1 MAFTSWRGIVG
12 CIKPTLRP
20 GSLEELIRML
30 PEGVG
35 VIPLFLNIRSGTTDE
50 FKRAVEPYEPHLAT
64 LAEQGCD
71 LIHPEG
77 APPFMLLGYKG
88 ETKLIQSWRKK
99 YKTPIFTAGQNHV
112 AAMRALGI
120 KKFVGASY
128 SALQN
133 KIVIDYM
140 KEAGFGIASME
151 PIEVPFQQAGQ
162 ISPETLYAHI
172 KRLFLA
178 HKGADGIYI
187 QGGAW
192 RNVSIIETLE
202 RDLGVPVV
210 HATLALAWQTQKQL
224 RVNAPLEGYGTLLRE
239 LPDVVD

>member
-1 MAFTSWRGIVG
+1 MAYTMWRGVLG
-12 CIKPTLRP
+12 MVKPTRRP
-20 GSLEELIRML
+20 GSLEELIRAL
-30 PEGVG
+30 PEGIG
-35 VIPLFLNIRSGTTDE
+35 VVPLLLNVREGSRDE
-50 FKRAVEPYEPHLAT
+50 FGSAIPHYEKFTAE

-71 LIHPEG
+71 MISCNG
-77 APPFMLLGYKG
+77 TPPFMLLGYKG

-224 RVNAPLEGYGTLLRE
+224 RVNEPLEGYGTLLRE

>member
-50 FKRAVEPYEPHLAT
+50 FKRAVEPYEPHLET

-88 ETKLIQSWRKK
+88 ETKLIDSWRKK

-172 KRLFLA
+172 KRLFLT

-224 RVNAPLEGYGTLLRE
+224 RVNAPLEGYGRLLRE